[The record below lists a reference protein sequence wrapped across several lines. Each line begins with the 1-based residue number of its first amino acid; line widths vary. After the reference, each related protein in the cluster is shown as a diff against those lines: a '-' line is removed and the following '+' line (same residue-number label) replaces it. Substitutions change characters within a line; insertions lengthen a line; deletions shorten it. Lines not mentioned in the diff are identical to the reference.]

1 LQKYYKIYESKN
13 QLFFLFIFASP
24 HNRTDAI
31 LPKCHFNFERRFCIM
46 PYVNIKITKEGN
58 VTPEQKRQLIE
69 GATKLLADVLHKNTK
84 TLVVTIDE
92 VDMDNWGIGGVPV
105 TELRK
110 IAKEKAAAEAKAA
123 AAAAKEEAKAKK
135 KAEKEMAKAA
145 KAEEKAKKEAEKAA
159 AKAETKAKKAEAKAS
174 EAAAKEEVKA
184 KKETAKTAKKEKK
197 AKKK

>member
-1 LQKYYKIYESKN
+1 
-13 QLFFLFIFASP
+13 
-24 HNRTDAI
+24 
-31 LPKCHFNFERRFCIM
+31 M

-69 GATKLLADVLHKNTK
+69 GATKLLADVLHKNTR

-105 TELRK
+105 SELRK
-110 IAKEKAAAEAKAA
+110 IAIEKAEAEAKAA
-123 AAAAKEEAKAKK
+123 AAAAKEVAIAKK

-159 AKAETKAKKAEAKAS
+159 KEGAKAKKA
-174 EAAAKEEVKA
+174 
-184 KKETAKTAKKEKK
+184 AKKEKK
-197 AKKK
+197 ARKK

>member
-1 LQKYYKIYESKN
+1 
-13 QLFFLFIFASP
+13 
-24 HNRTDAI
+24 
-31 LPKCHFNFERRFCIM
+31 M
-46 PYVNIKITKEGN
+46 PYVNIKITREGN

-110 IAKEKAAAEAKAA
+110 IAKEKAAAAAKAA
-123 AAAAKEEAKAKK
+123 EAAAKEEAKAKK

-145 KAEEKAKKEAEKAA
+145 KAEEKAKAQKEA
-159 AKAETKAKKAEAKAS
+159 AKA
-174 EAAAKEEVKA
+174 
-184 KKETAKTAKKEKK
+184 AKKEKK

>member
-1 LQKYYKIYESKN
+1 
-13 QLFFLFIFASP
+13 
-24 HNRTDAI
+24 
-31 LPKCHFNFERRFCIM
+31 M
-46 PYVNIKITKEGN
+46 PYVNIKITREGN

-110 IAKEKAAAEAKAA
+110 IEKEKAATEAKAA
-123 AAAAKEEAKAKK
+123 ETSAKEEAKAKK
-135 KAEKEMAKAA
+135 KAEKEMSKAA

-159 AKAETKAKKAEAKAS
+159 TKAAESASKKAS
-174 EAAAKEEVKA
+174 
-184 KKETAKTAKKEKK
+184 KKEKK
-197 AKKK
+197 SKKK

>member
-1 LQKYYKIYESKN
+1 
-13 QLFFLFIFASP
+13 
-24 HNRTDAI
+24 
-31 LPKCHFNFERRFCIM
+31 M

-92 VDMDNWGIGGVPV
+92 VDTDNWGIGGVPV

-123 AAAAKEEAKAKK
+123 ATAAKEEAKAKK

-145 KAEEKAKKEAEKAA
+145 REEEKARKAAAKEAEKAEAKA
-159 AKAETKAKKAEAKAS
+159 AKEAEKAKKAAS
-174 EAAAKEEVKA
+174 KEEEKA
-184 KKETAKTAKKEKK
+184 AKKEKK
-197 AKKK
+197 AKKKEK

>member
-1 LQKYYKIYESKN
+1 
-13 QLFFLFIFASP
+13 
-24 HNRTDAI
+24 
-31 LPKCHFNFERRFCIM
+31 M
-46 PYVNIKITKEGN
+46 PYVNIKITREGN

-123 AAAAKEEAKAKK
+123 EAAAKEEAKAKK

-145 KAEEKAKKEAEKAA
+145 KAEEKA
-159 AKAETKAKKAEAKAS
+159 
-174 EAAAKEEVKA
+174 
-184 KKETAKTAKKEKK
+184 AKKEKK
-197 AKKK
+197 SKKK

>member
-1 LQKYYKIYESKN
+1 
-13 QLFFLFIFASP
+13 
-24 HNRTDAI
+24 
-31 LPKCHFNFERRFCIM
+31 M
-46 PYVNIKITKEGN
+46 PYVNIKITREGN

-110 IAKEKAAAEAKAA
+110 IAKEKAAAEAKA
-123 AAAAKEEAKAKK
+123 KK

-159 AKAETKAKKAEAKAS
+159 AKAA
-174 EAAAKEEVKA
+174 EAAAKEEAKSKKA
-184 KKETAKTAKKEKK
+184 EEKAAKKEKK
-197 AKKK
+197 SKKK

>member
-1 LQKYYKIYESKN
+1 
-13 QLFFLFIFASP
+13 
-24 HNRTDAI
+24 
-31 LPKCHFNFERRFCIM
+31 M

-105 TELRK
+105 TELR
-110 IAKEKAAAEAKAA
+110 
-123 AAAAKEEAKAKK
+123 AKEEAKAKK

>member
-1 LQKYYKIYESKN
+1 
-13 QLFFLFIFASP
+13 
-24 HNRTDAI
+24 
-31 LPKCHFNFERRFCIM
+31 M

-145 KAEEKAKKEAEKAA
+145 KAEEKAKKAA
-159 AKAETKAKKAEAKAS
+159 AKAVEAAAREEAKAQK
-174 EAAAKEEVKA
+174 EAAKA
-184 KKETAKTAKKEKK
+184 AKKEKK

>member
-1 LQKYYKIYESKN
+1 
-13 QLFFLFIFASP
+13 
-24 HNRTDAI
+24 
-31 LPKCHFNFERRFCIM
+31 M

-123 AAAAKEEAKAKK
+123 EAAAKEEAKAKK

-145 KAEEKAKKEAEKAA
+145 REEEKARKAAAKEEEKAA
-159 AKAETKAKKAEAKAS
+159 AKAAKEAEKAKKAA
-174 EAAAKEEVKA
+174 
-184 KKETAKTAKKEKK
+184 AKKEKK
-197 AKKK
+197 ARKKDK

>member
-1 LQKYYKIYESKN
+1 
-13 QLFFLFIFASP
+13 
-24 HNRTDAI
+24 
-31 LPKCHFNFERRFCIM
+31 M

-69 GATKLLADVLHKNTK
+69 GTTKLLADVLHKNTK

-110 IAKEKAAAEAKAA
+110 IAKEKAAAAAKAA
-123 AAAAKEEAKAKK
+123 EAAAKEEAKAKK

-145 KAEEKAKKEAEKAA
+145 REEEKARKAAAKEEEKAA
-159 AKAETKAKKAEAKAS
+159 AKAAKEAEKAKKAA
-174 EAAAKEEVKA
+174 
-184 KKETAKTAKKEKK
+184 AKKEKK
-197 AKKK
+197 ARKKDK